1 MAKHR
6 SAFQLL
12 QDAQKKITKLKERVA
27 REVVSD
33 HKEIKAFD
41 FSIKN
46 VQKELTKVRR
56 WTNDEHGLS
65 ARIEKL
71 KAQIDECKVNLEN
84 ASHTQKSLE
93 LEIANLKADR
103 KDKAT
108 EILEAQD
115 IDIDLLIEAGFE
127 LKELAELDG

>member
-12 QDAQKKITKLKERVA
+12 QDAQKKISKLKERVA

-56 WTNDEHGLS
+56 WTNSDNGLD
-65 ARIEKL
+65 ARIAKL
-71 KAQIDECKVNLEN
+71 QAQIEECHVNLAN
-84 ASHTQKSLE
+84 ANETQASLE
-93 LEIANLKADR
+93 QEIASLKADR
-103 KDKAT
+103 STTAK
-108 EILEAQD
+108 EILESQD
-115 IDIDLLIEAGFE
+115 IDIDSLLEQE
-127 LKELAELDG
+127 LGE